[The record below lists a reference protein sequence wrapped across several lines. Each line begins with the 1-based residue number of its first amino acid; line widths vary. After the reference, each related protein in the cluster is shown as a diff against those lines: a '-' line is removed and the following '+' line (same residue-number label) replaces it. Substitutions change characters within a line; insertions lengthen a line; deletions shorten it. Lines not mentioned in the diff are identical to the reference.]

1 MRLSQILEPER
12 IFLDLALGDSD
23 RLLQHLSRNM
33 HACHP
38 DIPARQILQ
47 RLRTREQTGSTGLGA
62 GVAIPHA
69 RLDSNAPPCAIF
81 VRPKHPLHFNAPD
94 GRPVDLFFA
103 LAVPLHSTDVHLEL
117 LSEIAE
123 LFSDETACTM
133 LRRAAS
139 ANTVIDVLT
148 TRFQEIAVL

>member
-1 MRLSQILEPER
+1 MRLSQILSPER

-23 RLLQHLSRNM
+23 RLLQHLSRHM
-33 HACHP
+33 HDCHP
-38 DIPARQILQ
+38 TIPACAILD
-47 RLRTREQTGSTGLGA
+47 RLRTRERTGSTALGE

-69 RLDSNAPPCAIF
+69 RLDSNGAPCAIF
-81 VRPKHPLHFNAPD
+81 LRPAKPLPFNAPD

-123 LFSDETACTM
+123 LFSDTAACTM

-139 ANTVIDVLT
+139 KATVIEVLT
-148 TRFQEIAVL
+148 TRFQEIAAT